1 MPAYLNGGATRLQIL
16 VVCIVAVIAIALAV
30 YAINYQR
37 GLSEAHQNASRSAP
51 VSDFDTPAPSS
62 RATQSTSGPS
72 Q

>member
-37 GLSEAHQNASRSAP
+37 GLSEAHQNASHSAP
-51 VSDFDTPAPSS
+51 VSPA
-62 RATQSTSGPS
+62 S